1 MINLNNFEKF
11 VRENMVLKKNV
22 FKPNLTSK
30 LCFEVAKKN
39 IHNKSKVLDLG
50 CGSGIIGV
58 LIKKD
63 LKNIELFCSDNHL
76 SSVNL
81 TKKNLKKNNLSA
93 VVKKGNLLDPWR
105 GEKFDYIIDDVSA
118 ISSTVAFKSKWFSNN
133 IPLESGEDGTNLSI
147 KIIENAKNFLNK
159 NGILQIPILS
169 LSDTEKIAKVIKKN
183 FKKSKIVKSEKWF
196 LPNEMLRYK
205 TLLKKLKE
213 KKKVNFEEKF
223 GKIICETSII
233 ICKV

>member
-1 MINLNNFEKF
+1 M
-11 VRENMVLKKNV
+11 
-22 FKPNLTSK
+22 
-30 LCFEVAKKN
+30 
-39 IHNKSKVLDLG
+39 
-50 CGSGIIGV
+50 
-58 LIKKD
+58 
-63 LKNIELFCSDNHL
+63 
-76 SSVNL
+76 
-81 TKKNLKKNNLSA
+81 
-93 VVKKGNLLDPWR
+93 
-105 GEKFDYIIDDVSA
+105 
-118 ISSTVAFKSKWFSNN
+118 
-133 IPLESGEDGTNLSI
+133 
-147 KIIENAKNFLNK
+147 NK